1 MKDRKKILSDLIGKI
16 GIDKV
21 PKMTGFSKLEL
32 IRRSDCYI
40 DLSMANDIVGEL
52 FREKIFPRKYE
63 NCQIDYD
70 SFSGVVNWICE
81 WGNETTFSM
90 ATPFWD
96 INDGIPVDTESYL
109 VKLPDGSEVEFTEG
123 DLDNQPYKFI
133 KWKDGFE
140 NLPLYDRWIRRFY
153 LPQVYSVI
161 EQHLQD
167 YRNVR

>member
-1 MKDRKKILSDLIGKI
+1 MKDRKKILTDLV
-16 GIDKV
+16 DKLGLD
-21 PKMTGFSKLEL
+21 KASNLAGLSKLDL

-40 DLSMANDIVGEL
+40 DLSMANDIISEL

-109 VKLPDGSEVEFTEG
+109 VKLPDGSEVEFFG
-123 DLDNQPYKFI
+123 DDLDDDPYKFI

-140 NLPLYDRWIRRFY
+140 NLALYDRWIRRFY
-153 LPQVYSVI
+153 LPQVLSVI

-167 YRNVR
+167 YRNLR

>member
-21 PKMTGFSKLEL
+21 AIMTGFSKLEL

-70 SFSGVVNWICE
+70 SFSGVVNWFCE

-140 NLPLYDRWIRRFY
+140 NLALYDRWIRRFY

>member
-1 MKDRKKILSDLIGKI
+1 MKDRKKILTDLV
-16 GIDKV
+16 DKLGLD
-21 PKMTGFSKLEL
+21 KASNLTGLSKLDL

-40 DLSMANDIVGEL
+40 DLSMANDIISEL

-109 VKLPDGSEVEFTEG
+109 VKLQDGSEVEFTEG

-140 NLPLYDRWIRRFY
+140 NLALYDRWIRRFY
-153 LPQVYSVI
+153 LPQVHSVI

-167 YRNVR
+167 YRNI

>member
-1 MKDRKKILSDLIGKI
+1 MSTL
-16 GIDKV
+16 IDKV
-21 PKMTGFSKLEL
+21 AIMTGFSKLEL

-140 NLPLYDRWIRRFY
+140 NLALYDRWIRRFY

>member
-1 MKDRKKILSDLIGKI
+1 MKDRKKILTDLV
-16 GIDKV
+16 DKLGLD
-21 PKMTGFSKLEL
+21 KASNLAGLSKLDL

-40 DLSMANDIVGEL
+40 DLSMANDIISEL

-140 NLPLYDRWIRRFY
+140 NLALYDRWIRRFY

-167 YRNVR
+167 YRNLR

>member
-1 MKDRKKILSDLIGKI
+1 MKDRKKILTNLV
-16 GIDKV
+16 DKLGLD
-21 PKMTGFSKLEL
+21 KASNLTGLCKLDL

-40 DLSMANDIVGEL
+40 DLSMANDIISEL
-52 FREKIFPRKYE
+52 FREIIFPRKYE

-123 DLDNQPYKFI
+123 DLDDQPYKFI

-140 NLPLYDRWIRRFY
+140 NLALYDRWIRRFY
-153 LPQVYSVI
+153 LPQVHSVI

-167 YRNVR
+167 YRNLR

>member
-1 MKDRKKILSDLIGKI
+1 MKDKKKILTDLIDKI
-16 GIDKV
+16 GLDKASN
-21 PKMTGFSKLEL
+21 MTGLSQLDL
-32 IRRSDCYI
+32 IKRSECYI
-40 DLSMANDIVGEL
+40 DLSMANNIIYEL

-140 NLPLYDRWIRRFY
+140 NLALYDRWIRRFY

-167 YRNVR
+167 YRNI